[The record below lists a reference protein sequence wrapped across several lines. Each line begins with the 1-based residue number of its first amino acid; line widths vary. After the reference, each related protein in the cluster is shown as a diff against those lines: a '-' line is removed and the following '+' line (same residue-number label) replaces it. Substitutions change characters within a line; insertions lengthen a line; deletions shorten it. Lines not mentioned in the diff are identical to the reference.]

1 MGRSKKVEDER
12 ERAPEWALPMRM
24 RTSEADEEIRS
35 SSPSSPS
42 VPMVVGDSP
51 CESRTSPGKPKSTRR
66 GALFVFK
73 KKRGDPLPPINKT
86 QELIAVL
93 AFSADGSWGLPL

>member
-12 ERAPEWALPMRM
+12 ERTPEWALPMRM

-42 VPMVVGDSP
+42 VPMVVGSP
-51 CESRTSPGKPKSTRR
+51 
-66 GALFVFK
+66 L
-73 KKRGDPLPPINKT
+73 
-86 QELIAVL
+86 
-93 AFSADGSWGLPL
+93 